1 MTTWTTFE
9 TIDESQ
15 NWDEFY
21 IDRLGVH
28 QYRQDERTRFQ
39 LTRSDDSWY
48 AVDLEALDAADDL
61 DEMSES
67 TKFGS
72 MREVIHWV
80 AGRILYGA

>member
-28 QYRQDERTRFQ
+28 QYRQDERTRFKLERVQ
-39 LTRSDDSWY
+39 THEYHWR
-48 AVDLEALDAADDL
+48 VIDLEDDEHTAPMYMRDAI
-61 DEMSES
+61 
-67 TKFGS
+67 
-72 MREVIHWV
+72 RWV
-80 AGRILYGA
+80 AGKILYGA

>member
-21 IDRLGVH
+21 IDRLGTH
-28 QYRQDERTRFQ
+28 SYRQDERTRFKLERVQ
-39 LTRSDDSWY
+39 THQYHWR
-48 AVDLEALDAADDL
+48 VIDLEEDEHTAPMYMRDAI
-61 DEMSES
+61 
-67 TKFGS
+67 
-72 MREVIHWV
+72 RWV

>member
-28 QYRQDERTRFQ
+28 QYRQDERTRFEF
-39 LTRSDDSWY
+39 TRHKGGWVVVDSQPQDDEG
-48 AVDLEALDAADDL
+48 DLAPAHEG
-61 DEMSES
+61 
-67 TKFGS
+67 T
-72 MREVIHWV
+72 MRECVEFMS
-80 AGRILYGA
+80 ARILYGA

>member
-28 QYRQDERTRFQ
+28 QYRQDERTRFK
-39 LTRSDDSWY
+39 LERVPTHEYHWR
-48 AVDLEALDAADDL
+48 VIDLEEDEHTAPMYMRDAI
-61 DEMSES
+61 
-67 TKFGS
+67 
-72 MREVIHWV
+72 RWV